1 MVIPPPPHEM
11 LVNINKFMAKR
22 EMIIDIVAPPVFVR
36 RWGLPTT
43 IAGLVTIY
51 FYILVLLLFSIVMTR
66 IQALSSV
73 RILPEIVQGKKFAK
87 IKATISWRIPALR

>member
-1 MVIPPPPHEM
+1 MVLPPPPHEM

-51 FYILVLLLFSIVMTR
+51 FYTSIVTIFDSYDEDSSTFFSKNLTR
-66 IQALSSV
+66 N
-73 RILPEIVQGKKFAK
+73 RPREEI
-87 IKATISWRIPALR
+87 R